1 MLDVLTNPIT
11 LLCLGIVFLL
21 ISLLFFYFK
30 RTISIL
36 EKAQMEQ
43 AHILQ
48 SFISN
53 NMEMSRPIPYQQMNQ
68 HGALSFNNR
77 TYPINDD
84 FISVTD
90 DGNEDNN
97 AKSVNY
103 DNIVMGIGS
112 KNDEIVTDTD
122 GDTDEDSEDED
133 SEDEDADDEDADGD
147 CGSDNGNVNDS
158 GGLEEGEE
166 NENSSTMNHRVNLNM
181 LGDSI
186 KVIQLVDEELLEINR
201 DIQRRNNTSLEDFD
215 KNINSILHSVSVSV
229 SGSDSDS
236 EYDSDDSDQEV
247 ESSVG
252 RDSVNSIKK
261 ESNSSTSM
269 NLGNNILHSLENSTP
284 TNKQPI
290 HSSPATTGSP
300 HPIFDIK
307 SLNVQSL
314 RQMAE
319 NKQLVQIGEKKSKK
333 ELIKLLESNKQ

>member
-133 SEDEDADDEDADGD
+133 ADDGDADDEDADGD

-186 KVIQLVDEELLEINR
+186 KVIQLVDDELLEINR

-247 ESSVG
+247 
-252 RDSVNSIKK
+252 
-261 ESNSSTSM
+261 
-269 NLGNNILHSLENSTP
+269 
-284 TNKQPI
+284 
-290 HSSPATTGSP
+290 
-300 HPIFDIK
+300 
-307 SLNVQSL
+307 
-314 RQMAE
+314 
-319 NKQLVQIGEKKSKK
+319 
-333 ELIKLLESNKQ
+333 